1 MGSQLKDLVLYCKS
15 YRRDFL
21 RLKRLLESIQK
32 YNVNQIPFYIS
43 TPEDQFEELK
53 NILGSS
59 EGYLWVSDELIVAA
73 NPRATP
79 GIEKTRSG
87 SLAQQVIKSEFWRLG
102 ISENYVCLDSDCIF
116 LKEFSHK
123 DFIASDGN
131 PYTVIY
137 QNKEFFQLAI
147 DRKNPK
153 VAENLR
159 LEGDRVKALFDREG
173 PNYYCPC
180 PPFIWSAK
188 VWRSLDEQ
196 FLIPRGLT
204 FWDLSA
210 PEHPETLLYLE
221 ALLKF
226 QAIPLHPV
234 EQLFRIYYYDWQFYL
249 LRRLGESVNKLS
261 KNYLGVIY
269 QSNWDLDLDLGAPQK
284 SFISRTNRRFKRFL
298 RYLQSYL

>member
-1 MGSQLKDLVLYCKS
+1 MKDLVLYCKT

-32 YNVNQIPFYIS
+32 YNVDQILFYIS
-43 TPEDQFEELK
+43 TPQDQFEELQ

-59 EGYLWVSDELIVAA
+59 EGYQWVSDESIIAA
-73 NPRATP
+73 NPRVVP
-79 GIEKTRSG
+79 GIEKTRNG
-87 SLAQQVIKSEFWRLG
+87 SLAQQAIKSEFWRLG
-102 ISENYVCLDSDCIF
+102 ISENYVCLDSDCVFI
-116 LKEFSHK
+116 KEFGRKH
-123 DFIASDGN
+123 FIASDGT

-147 DRKNPK
+147 DRKHPK
-153 VAENLR
+153 VEENLR
-159 LEGDRVKALFDREG
+159 LEGDRVKTLFNRDG

-196 FLIPRGLT
+196 FLKPKGKT
-204 FWDLSA
+204 FWDICT

-221 ALLKF
+221 ALLNF
-226 QAIPLHPV
+226 QVIPLHPI

-249 LRRLGESVNKLS
+249 LRRLGESKNKLAQ
-261 KNYLGVIY
+261 NYLGVIY
-269 QSNWDLDLDLGAPQK
+269 QSNWDSDLDFGSSGK
-284 SFISRTNRRFKRFL
+284 SILSRANRKLKRFL
-298 RYLQSYL
+298 RYLQSYI